1 MKEYDRFSWPGRTS
15 SNGVTVIDWTVAA
28 IMSAALFAVV
38 NITDKVIMTGMG
50 LRVRSFLLFIGF
62 QTLIT
67 FVVVAIVNPFPSLN
81 SEVYVRG
88 LGVGLMW
95 GVSAPLVLWTL
106 SREEVSRVT
115 PISQSHPLLV
125 VIFAVVLLGESLSL
139 LESIAAALA
148 IGGAVLAAIRLSD
161 AGQIRLSSS
170 LAFLGIAVVIIA
182 LAQILL
188 KTVTD
193 DLSFWHAMA
202 LRSGGMAFVLMLMNF
217 RPTFLA
223 ELGRFMASPSKFM
236 VLGIDAVAATIAM
249 TAITFAIAV
258 GPVSLANA
266 FASTTPLF
274 VFFATVFLAW
284 KTRLLADEAL
294 DRRAVIQKLLAA
306 TMVVG
311 GLALIALT

>member
-81 SEVYVRG
+81 AEVYVRG

-311 GLALIALT
+311 GLALIALS

>member
-1 MKEYDRFSWPGRTS
+1 
-15 SNGVTVIDWTVAA
+15 
-28 IMSAALFAVV
+28 MSAALFAVV

-217 RPTFLA
+217 RPTFLT

>member
-67 FVVVAIVNPFPSLN
+67 FAVVAIVNPFPSLN
-81 SEVYVRG
+81 AEVYVRG

-284 KTRLLADEAL
+284 KTRLLADESL

>member
-1 MKEYDRFSWPGRTS
+1 
-15 SNGVTVIDWTVAA
+15 
-28 IMSAALFAVV
+28 MSALLLAVV

-50 LRVRSFLLFIGF
+50 LRVRGFLLFIGL

-67 FVVVAIVNPFPSLN
+67 VIVVAVVNPFPAVGVD
-81 SEVYVRG
+81 VYVRG
-88 LGVGLMW
+88 IGVGLMW
-95 GVSAPLVLWTL
+95 GIGAPLVLWTL

-115 PISQSHPLLV
+115 PISHSHPLLV
-125 VIFAVVLLGESLSL
+125 VIFAVILLGESLSL

-148 IGGAVLAAIRLSD
+148 VGGALLAAIRLSD

-170 LAFLGIAVVIIA
+170 LAYLGIAVVIIA

-202 LRSGGMAFVLMLMNF
+202 LRSAGMAPTLLVMNL
-217 RPTFLA
+217 RKPILI
-223 ELGRFMASPSKFM
+223 ELGRFMLSPSNFTALA
-236 VLGIDAVAATIAM
+236 VDAIAATAAM
-249 TAITFAIAV
+249 TLITFAIAT

-274 VFFATVFLAW
+274 VFFASVLLAR
-284 KTRLLADEAL
+284 KTRLLGNEAL
-294 DRRAVIQKLLAA
+294 GRGALVQKLTAA
-306 TMVVG
+306 GLVVT
-311 GLALIALT
+311 GLAIISLA